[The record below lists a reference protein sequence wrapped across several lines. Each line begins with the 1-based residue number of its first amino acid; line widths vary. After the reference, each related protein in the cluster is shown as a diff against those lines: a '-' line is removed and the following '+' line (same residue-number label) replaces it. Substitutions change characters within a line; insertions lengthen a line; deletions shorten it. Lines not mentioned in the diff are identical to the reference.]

1 MSNYLEILDGI
12 QMLLARDLRKVK
24 GIHPSYKRDYRQI
37 AAKEFR
43 WNLYVINCW
52 VQKPFKFHLNF
63 LMEFDMNSNDS

>member
-43 WNLYVINCW
+43 WNLHVINRW
-52 VQKPFKFHLNF
+52 EP
-63 LMEFDMNSNDS
+63 